1 MKKVFALVFLTSVFC
16 SLSAQKV
23 NETVILYGKEQLS
36 GFTINIS
43 DATPAI
49 VEGAFADKMQNQYG
63 LKGSKK
69 KGFYV
74 YENQACSAFGDA
86 RYDIYFTTTEV
97 GKKKDRTVQL
107 TLVVSTGNLNC
118 VKFSNDPRTSR
129 NIVTFLEAFPK
140 DVEAYKTKLRIAELK
155 DQLSKL
161 NKERQSLQKDQSKI
175 QDKINVTTDEVKRLS
190 EQLDKKNQEIETL
203 QDKYNSSLDPS
214 IQEQISAAMK
224 EKQTIQKTHSSS
236 QKSLVK
242 MNDDLRKNKIKLE
255 NNQKDIEKTEAELK
269 SLEN

>member
-1 MKKVFALVFLTSVFC
+1 MKKTIALLVFVSVLG

-23 NETVILYGKEQLS
+23 NETVVLFGKDQLQ

-49 VEGAFADKMQNQYG
+49 VEGAMIDKMQNQLG

-69 KGFYV
+69 KGFFV
-74 YENQACSAFGDA
+74 VENQPCHSFGEA
-86 RYDIYFTTTEV
+86 RYDIYFTTAEV
-97 GKKKDRTVQL
+97 GKKKDMKTQL
-107 TLVVSTGNLNC
+107 TLVVSNGNFNC
-118 VKFSNDPRTSR
+118 ITFTNDPRTSR
-129 NIVTFLEAFPK
+129 NIVAFLESFPK

-155 DQLSKL
+155 DQLTKL
-161 NKERQSLQKDQSKI
+161 NKERQSLEKNQTKI

-203 QDKYNSSLDPS
+203 QDNYNNSLDPS
-214 IQEQISAAMK
+214 LQEQISAAMK
-224 EKQTIQKTHSSS
+224 EKQTIQKTHASS

-242 MNDDLRKNKIKLE
+242 MNDDLRKNKTKLE
-255 NNQKDIEKTEAELK
+255 DNQKEIEKAEAELK
-269 SLEN
+269 SLEK